1 MPVLL
6 PLARALTLTFGS
18 ETIYFIVEGTQL
30 VSTKWWLFFFNVV
43 IFKSC
48 KCIGKCTILWH

>member
-18 ETIYFIVEGTQL
+18 ETIYFIVEATLL
-30 VSTKWWLFFFNVV
+30 VSTKWQFFFNVV
-43 IFKSC
+43 ILKNC
-48 KCIGKCTILWH
+48 GKIYIT